1 MNWLIHPIKAVS
13 EWSVKK
19 FVVGIA
25 NSALDKYARNVSVAR
40 AYVAKYGTKV
50 ENVLAFLK
58 SLDAKLADGKIDDA
72 ETDAIIKEATEL
84 GKELAA

>member
-1 MNWLIHPIKAVS
+1 MNWLIHPIETIK

-25 NSALDKYARNVSVAR
+25 NGALDKYAHGVSVAR
-40 AYVAKYGTKV
+40 SYVAKYRAKV

-58 SLDAKLADGKIDDA
+58 SLDAKLADGRIDDKEA
-72 ETDAIIKEATEL
+72 DAIIKEATEL
-84 GKELAA
+84 GRELAA

>member
-1 MNWLIHPIKAVS
+1 MNWLIHPVKTIKD
-13 EWSVKK
+13 WSVKK

-40 AYVAKYGTKV
+40 VHVAKYVTKV

-58 SLDAKLADGKIDDA
+58 SLDAKLADGKIDDK

-84 GKELAA
+84 GRELTA